1 MCIKLVGGG
10 YQNKGIYVESLMTK
24 LREGYKAN
32 PRNMSDNM
40 KMVAL
45 ISTYMEKV
53 GQPCFSSY
61 EHAMFCVLLTG
72 KIMYVYN
79 KLNGFPNQF
88 MTTC

>member
-1 MCIKLVGGG
+1 
-10 YQNKGIYVESLMTK
+10 MTK

-53 GQPCFSSY
+53 GQPCLALMSTPCSVSS
-61 EHAMFCVLLTG
+61 
-72 KIMYVYN
+72 
-79 KLNGFPNQF
+79 
-88 MTTC
+88 